1 MKKVLI
7 TGLVLMVSTT
17 AMAQDVMDD
26 GSKVL
31 LPLEVQQCNL
41 PTAPPPIPEVPIKE
55 DLLKAQK
62 LVKQFQTDLGDYRL
76 CIDPGYADATT
87 QEGRTCNPEYSQ
99 GNCAAIDNA
108 INYSVDMEKRV
119 AEMFNQAV
127 RAYKASL
134 AEK

>member
-17 AMAQDVMDD
+17 AMAQDVMED
-26 GSKVL
+26 GSRVL
-31 LPLEVQQCNL
+31 LPLEAQQCNL
-41 PTAPPPIPEVPIKE
+41 PSAPPPIPEVPTKE

-62 LVKQFQTDLGDYRL
+62 LVKQFQADLGDYRL
-76 CIDPGYADATT
+76 CIDPGYTVEVNQAERA
-87 QEGRTCNPEYSQ
+87 CNPEFSQ
-99 GNCAAIDNA
+99 GNCVAMDNA

-119 AEMFNQAV
+119 ADMFNQAV
-127 RAYKASL
+127 RAYKAGL